1 MPACLAL
8 SLFGTLRVHWLSCS
22 CLITQKRKL
31 YGDWRRMN
39 GLMALCR
46 LGKGS
51 NRHFPPFYLFGP
63 WTKGGSQQKKRE
75 GGERHRAN
83 WQQRKDFKTY
93 PEQQKKRNFLAQR
106 SSNRFSSDKKNR
118 RWQNNTGKE
127 KANEKKEESFESRRH
142 W

>member
-1 MPACLAL
+1 
-8 SLFGTLRVHWLSCS
+8 VN
-22 CLITQKRKL
+22 KRRFSAEKE
-31 YGDWRRMN
+31 G
-39 GLMALCR
+39 
-46 LGKGS
+46 
-51 NRHFPPFYLFGP
+51 
-63 WTKGGSQQKKRE
+63 

-83 WQQRKDFKTY
+83 WQQRKDFNTY

-142 W
+142 

>member
-1 MPACLAL
+1 MAL
-8 SLFGTLRVHWLSCS
+8 S
-22 CLITQKRKL
+22 
-31 YGDWRRMN
+31 
-39 GLMALCR
+39 R
-46 LGKGS
+46 LGKPSLAVKGGKMEKPGTC
-51 NRHFPPFYLFGP
+51 FPPRVVFFSLP
-63 WTKGGSQQKKRE
+63 PLSVS
-75 GGERHRAN
+75 AN

-142 W
+142 